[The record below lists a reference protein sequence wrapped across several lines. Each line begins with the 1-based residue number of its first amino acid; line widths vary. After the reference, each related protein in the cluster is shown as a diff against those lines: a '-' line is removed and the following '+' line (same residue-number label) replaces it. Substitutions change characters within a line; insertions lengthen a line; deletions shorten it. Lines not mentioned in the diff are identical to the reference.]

1 MFGQVGDHLGPHP
14 GRRGREGGLE
24 LGHAVDPEQRRV
36 LLGQPEEER
45 PGADL
50 DAEVAVGAARLDRGD
65 PRVVSP
71 PLRNGR
77 DHRIEF
83 TIEAHGARP

>member
-24 LGHAVDPEQRRV
+24 LGHRSIPSSAVSFSDSRRKNAPV
-36 LLGQPEEER
+36 PISTRKLRLVR
-45 PGADL
+45 PASIG
-50 DAEVAVGAARLDRGD
+50 GD

-71 PLRNGR
+71 PLGHGR
-77 DHRIEF
+77 DHRTEF
-83 TIEAHGARP
+83 AIEAHGARP